1 MQRRSVRNQTG
12 SAILTAMLTVT
23 LVATLATS
31 ALWQQWRTS
40 EIEAA
45 ERARLQSRWILGGAL
60 DWARLILR
68 EDAAQNAVDHLSEPW
83 AVPLAEARLSTF
95 LAASQGESDTQDV
108 PGVFLSGHIIDL
120 QSRLNIGNL
129 VQGGATDPLARI
141 AFTRLFQQL
150 GLDQNELA
158 QLIKQLEAAQKAAA
172 PTSNTNASTA
182 RTATSVSTNASS
194 SSAST
199 ALLPSN
205 FDQLTWLGLSAAT
218 LERLRPFVTWLPK
231 PTPVNLNTAPAEV
244 IFAVISDFDW
254 GTAQRFVQKRN
265 QLHLTSLND
274 VQQRSGS
281 SQQIH
286 LDNGLQSVNT
296 RFFEVHASLR
306 NDLGL
311 TTEVSVIQRDGMD
324 TQVLSRLLTQ

>member
-1 MQRRSVRNQTG
+1 
-12 SAILTAMLTVT
+12 MLTVT

-40 EIEAA
+40 EIEEA

-95 LAASQGESDTQDV
+95 LAASQGDSDAQDI
-108 PGVFLSGHIIDL
+108 PGVFLSGYITDL

-129 VQGGATDPLARI
+129 VQSGSTDPLART

-150 GLDQNELA
+150 GLDLTELA
-158 QLIKQLEAAQKAAA
+158 LLTSQLELAQKAAA
-172 PTSNTNASTA
+172 TASNAGQNAPTAKASVAISPTPL
-182 RTATSVSTNASS
+182 VSTISS
-194 SSAST
+194 ST
-199 ALLPSN
+199 TVPLVPGN
-205 FDQLTWLGLSAAT
+205 FDQLAWLGLSGAT
-218 LERLRPFVTWLPK
+218 LERLRPYVTLLPQ

-244 IFAVISDFDW
+244 VYAVITDFDW
-254 GTAQRFVQKRN
+254 STAQHFVQQRN
-265 QLHLTSLND
+265 QLHLTTLND

-281 SQQIH
+281 AKQVH
-286 LDNGLQSVNT
+286 LDNALQSVNT

-306 NDLGL
+306 NELGT
-311 TTEVSVIQRDGMD
+311 TTEVSVIKRDGMA